1 MDQEAQVIEK
11 NVDIG
16 VDPGARDAAEQ
27 TVAGGI
33 EAGPERDKQILVVD
47 DEQPIRMLLQ
57 KILESNGYT
66 CHTAENAGQ
75 ARDMMAAQSCDLVLC
90 DINMPG
96 ESGLDFI
103 RFVLKTYPDTAAIMV
118 SAIGDPHLADSML
131 ELGVYDYI
139 IKPMDRNGILISVAN
154 AFRRR
159 ELEIANRSYR
169 RNLEHMVD
177 ERTESLRHSMSKLE
191 NAMNGI
197 VRAIAHTVETRDP
210 YTAGHQRRVADLA
223 AAIAQEVGFT
233 HDQIE
238 AVRVAAI
245 IHDLGKISVPA
256 EILSKPSR
264 LTANEFNLIKEHPQ
278 VGYDIVKDIEFPWDV
293 STMIHQHHE
302 KLNGSGYPLGVSGNE
317 ILPESRVLTVADVVE
332 AMASHRPY
340 RPGLGVDV
348 ALEEI
353 DKNKGQLYDPEMAQ
367 ACIALFSSR
376 RFSFD

>member
-302 KLNGSGYPLGVSGNE
+302 KLNGSGYPLGVSGND

>member
-264 LTANEFNLIKEHPQ
+264 LTTNEFNLIKEHPQ

-302 KLNGSGYPLGVSGNE
+302 KLNGSGYPLGVSGND